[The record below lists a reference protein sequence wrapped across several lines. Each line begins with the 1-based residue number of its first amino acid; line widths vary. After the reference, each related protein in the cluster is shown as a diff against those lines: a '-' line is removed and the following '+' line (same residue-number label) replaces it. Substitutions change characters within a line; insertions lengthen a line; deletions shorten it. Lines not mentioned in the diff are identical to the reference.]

1 MAGLGRDDARPPDVT
16 PRLTSRDRL
25 PPVRKGELSRRL
37 AAGLGLACASGCT
50 SDEWPLNDDESS
62 SSSPG
67 DDDGGESE
75 TTAAAIDGAHLEVF
89 EPESPSIH
97 YLGDAV
103 PLVAEVRGA
112 DDLSIGFDDIV
123 WTADTVEQTLHF
135 GADGAIELTP
145 GIYDITATAKLPNGD
160 RLETT
165 VGGVRVQTRWSGNYA
180 GNALLTLQVEFQG
193 FPVAPTCNGP
203 LDAVVGFDGETIEF
217 TEGGCTLNAII
228 TQFDVV
234 YAIEG
239 EFNGGVGEG
248 TIDYDLGGLLT
259 LSFEWTGAFTE
270 DGFLGFFEGTV
281 PLPFVGEVAA
291 TGRFDAPFVSPWLD
305 APP

>member
-1 MAGLGRDDARPPDVT
+1 
-16 PRLTSRDRL
+16 
-25 PPVRKGELSRRL
+25 VRNWELARRL
-37 AAGLGLACASGCT
+37 AAGLGLAAANGCT
-50 SDEWPLNDDESS
+50 SDEWPLAGDESS
-62 SSSPG
+62 SSESSSSE
-67 DDDGGESE
+67 DGGESE
-75 TTAAAIDGAHLEVF
+75 TTAAPIDGAHLEVF

-97 YLGDAV
+97 YIGDAV
-103 PLVAEVRGA
+103 SLVAEVRGA
-112 DDLSIGFDDIV
+112 DDLPLGFEDIV
-123 WTADTVEQTLHF
+123 WTADVVEQTLHV
-135 GADGAIELTP
+135 GPDGAVELAP

-180 GNALLTLQVEFQG
+180 GNAFLALQVDFQG
-193 FPVAPTCNGP
+193 IPVAPTCNGT

-228 TQFDVV
+228 AEFDVV
-234 YAIEG
+234 YTIEG
-239 EFNGGVGEG
+239 EFHNGVGEG
-248 TIDYDLGGLLT
+248 TIDYDLGGLFM

-270 DGFLGFFEGTV
+270 DGFLGGFGGTV
-281 PLPFVGEVAA
+281 PLPFVGDVAA